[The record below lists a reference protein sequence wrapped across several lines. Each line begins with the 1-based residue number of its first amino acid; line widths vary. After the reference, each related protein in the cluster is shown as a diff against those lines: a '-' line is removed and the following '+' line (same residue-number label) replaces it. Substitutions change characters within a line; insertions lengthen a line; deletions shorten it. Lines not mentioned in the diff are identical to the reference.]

1 MSSGPPPQQS
11 AASRRIVV
19 GTIGKPVAA
28 TVALTVSA
36 TVQVTAPGDTMG
48 NHGNDDVV
56 ERPGNIHEDGDG
68 LGLCDAEQGST
79 KFAKRRSLS
88 V

>member
-1 MSSGPPPQQS
+1 MANDRKADPATDPQ
-11 AASRRIVV
+11 AS
-19 GTIGKPVAA
+19 
-28 TVALTVSA
+28 SA
-36 TVQVTAPGDTMG
+36 TAQVTAPGDTVG
-48 NHGNDDVV
+48 NHGNDNVA
-56 ERPGNIHEDGDG
+56 ERPGNVHEDGDG

>member
-1 MSSGPPPQQS
+1 MSSRPPPQQS
-11 AASRRIVV
+11 AASRRIVA

-36 TVQVTAPGDTMG
+36 TVQAMFTRT
-48 NHGNDDVV
+48 
-56 ERPGNIHEDGDG
+56 GDG